1 MIGTFGRS
9 MMQERPGAL
18 RAPSSCDA
26 NGSLARRI
34 ENIDWSAAARQL
46 DERGYA
52 SIMGL
57 LRRQECDEIVS
68 LYGDR
73 DRFRSSVIMERHGF
87 GRGEYRYF
95 AYPLPE
101 QVSDLRTALYPR
113 LAPIANE
120 WHGQMRIATRF
131 PSELA
136 EFTSECHA
144 AGQRKPTPLML
155 RYGPD
160 DYCCLHQDL
169 YGKSVFPFQVVFL
182 LSQQGRDF
190 EGGEFLLADS
200 DSRGAGR
207 AEVVSLDQGD
217 AMVFAVNH
225 RPGRGVRGVRRIS
238 MRHGVSKLHGGARY
252 SLGVIFHDG

>member
-1 MIGTFGRS
+1 MNRTAS
-9 MMQERPGAL
+9 SPG
-18 RAPSSCDA
+18 SYDA
-26 NGSLARRI
+26 NGSLERRI
-34 ENIDWSAAARQL
+34 EDVDWSAAVGEL

-52 SIMGL
+52 IVPGL
-57 LRRQECDEIVS
+57 LGRQECESIVS
-68 LYGDR
+68 LYDDR
-73 DRFRSSVIMERHGF
+73 DRFRSCVVMERHGF

-95 AYPLPE
+95 GYPLPE
-101 QVSDLRTALYPR
+101 LVSDLRTVLYPR

-120 WHGQMRIATRF
+120 WHSRMRIEARF
-131 PSELA
+131 PLELTDL
-136 EFTSECHA
+136 TSECHA

-169 YGKSVFPFQVVFL
+169 YGKIVFPFQVVCP
-182 LSQQGRDF
+182 LSQRGRDF
-190 EGGEFLLADS
+190 DGGEFLLADS
-200 DSRGAGR
+200 GSRGADR

-225 RPGRGVRGVRRIS
+225 RPGRGSRGVRRIG
-238 MRHGVSKLHGGARY
+238 MRHGVSKLHRGARY

>member
-1 MIGTFGRS
+1 MIRTFARS
-9 MMQERPGAL
+9 MMQARQTAL
-18 RAPSSCDA
+18 SYDA
-26 NGSLARRI
+26 NGSLERRI
-34 ENIDWSAAARQL
+34 GNIDWSVAVKQL

-52 SIMGL
+52 IMKGL
-57 LRRQECDEIVS
+57 LRRPECDAIVS
-68 LYGDR
+68 LYDDR
-73 DRFRSSVIMERHGF
+73 DRFRSSVVMERHGF

-95 AYPLPE
+95 AYPLPV
-101 QVSDLRTALYPR
+101 QVSDLRTALYPK

-120 WHGQMRIATRF
+120 WHSRMRIETRF
-131 PSELA
+131 PHELA
-136 EFTSECHA
+136 AFTKECHA

-155 RYGPD
+155 RYRPD

-169 YGKSVFPFQVVFL
+169 YGKIVFPFQVVFL
-182 LSQQGRDF
+182 LSQPGRDF
-190 EGGEFLLADS
+190 DGGEFLLTDS

-225 RPGRGVRGVRRIS
+225 RPGRGARGARRIS
-238 MRHGVSKLHGGARY
+238 MRHGVSKLHWGARY

>member
-1 MIGTFGRS
+1 
-9 MMQERPGAL
+9 MMQERQNTL
-18 RAPSSCDA
+18 RAASSYDT
-26 NGSLARRI
+26 NGSLDRRI
-34 ENIDWSAAARQL
+34 ANIDWSAALRQL

-52 SIMGL
+52 IMKGL
-57 LRRQECDEIVS
+57 LRRPECDGIVS
-68 LYGDR
+68 LYDDR
-73 DRFRSSVIMERHGF
+73 ARFRSSVVMERHGF

-101 QVSDLRTALYPR
+101 QVSDLRTALYPK

-120 WHGQMRIATRF
+120 WHGRMRIETRF
-131 PSELA
+131 PHGLA
-136 EFTSECHA
+136 ELTSECHA

-169 YGKSVFPFQVVFL
+169 YGRIVFPFQVVFQ

-190 EGGEFLLADS
+190 DGGEFLLADS
-200 DSRGAGR
+200 DSPGAGR
-207 AEVVSLDQGD
+207 AEVVPLDQGD

-225 RPGRGVRGVRRIS
+225 RPGRGVRGARRIR
-238 MRHGVSKLHGGARY
+238 MRHGVSKLHRGARY